1 MLRAGASSDRNCRMS
16 RPLLHLSHSLSSMS
30 RLVMPVLCSL
40 VCLVSVSLADR
51 GFHSDATACILSPH
65 PDTSRSQFV
74 ATLRSARNK
83 IEGGAISGL
92 VQASVFHPWDRA
104 LYLSQTERRSF
115 LHGSNWNYP
124 FQGISQTL
132 ALRIISASIFFPLEE
147 TLAPVAATICGN
159 QNLAQ
164 FVAGNAAGGISA
176 AAINPIQAIRAAT
189 FSKMDKNPNSNPHFF
204 NTAKEMA
211 AKGGIRPFLRG
222 IRPTVG
228 RDLVF
233 GGFFSFLRRD
243 FTSRISSAE
252 HPPNPVLCF
261 ACDIAA
267 ATLATTFSSP
277 FNYARNI
284 MYSSPPGV
292 RELKTMTLI
301 GGLFKKAAR
310 QRNVWQS
317 MVFLQN
323 NLKIGVA
330 TLRVAFS
337 MALAA
342 STYRTYTAFE
352 KKEKSEV

>member
-1 MLRAGASSDRNCRMS
+1 MQLEESALLQSTPFRRYVPRRFQRWTRIRTATLIFSTLRRRWLPRAGFDPSCEAFV
-16 RPLLHLSHSLSSMS
+16 L
-30 RLVMPVLCSL
+30 RL
-40 VCLVSVSLADR
+40 DE
-51 GFHSDATACILSPH
+51 I
-65 PDTSRSQFV
+65 
-74 ATLRSARNK
+74 
-83 IEGGAISGL
+83 
-92 VQASVFHPWDRA
+92 
-104 LYLSQTERRSF
+104 SF
-115 LHGSNWNYP
+115 L
-124 FQGISQTL
+124 
-132 ALRIISASIFFPLEE
+132 
-147 TLAPVAATICGN
+147 V
-159 QNLAQ
+159 
-164 FVAGNAAGGISA
+164 V
-176 AAINPIQAIRAAT
+176 
-189 FSKMDKNPNSNPHFF
+189 
-204 NTAKEMA
+204 
-211 AKGGIRPFLRG
+211 
-222 IRPTVG
+222 
-228 RDLVF
+228 
-233 GGFFSFLRRD
+233 FFSFLRRD

>member
-1 MLRAGASSDRNCRMS
+1 VELYCSKITFILNSDLFPS
-16 RPLLHLSHSLSSMS
+16 
-30 RLVMPVLCSL
+30 
-40 VCLVSVSLADR
+40 
-51 GFHSDATACILSPH
+51 
-65 PDTSRSQFV
+65 
-74 ATLRSARNK
+74 
-83 IEGGAISGL
+83 
-92 VQASVFHPWDRA
+92 
-104 LYLSQTERRSF
+104 
-115 LHGSNWNYP
+115 
-124 FQGISQTL
+124 SQTL

-147 TLAPVAATICGN
+147 TLAPLAETFCGN
-159 QNLAQ
+159 KNLAQ

-189 FSKMDKNPNSNPHFF
+189 FSKMDKNPSSNPHFL
-204 NTAKEMA
+204 NTAREMA
-211 AKGGIRPFLRG
+211 LKGGIRPFLRG

-243 FTSRISSAE
+243 FTNRISTGDL
-252 HPPNPVLCF
+252 PPNPFLCF

-267 ATLATTFSSP
+267 ATIATTFSSP

-292 RELKTMTLI
+292 RELRTMTLI

-310 QRNVWQS
+310 QPNFLQS
-317 MVFLQN
+317 LIFLQN

-342 STYRTYTAFE
+342 STYRTYTAFD
-352 KKEKSEV
+352 KKHDKSH